1 MPERSL
7 KRLLK
12 NRLIGFT
19 ICSALIF
26 ALVIGGGR
34 AIGVFAACDPHT
46 QPCSS
51 TQVTL
56 PVNGGVLSESGPG
69 TGVYAQDVQLDGT
82 DQTTPYTLPIVVTD
96 ARGTGNGWN
105 LTIVSTQFSTGA
117 SNPIHTLSTSASII
131 SSLAVSCNPG
141 AKCTLPHNTISP
153 TGLGVPAAA
162 GATPV
167 EFFNA
172 TANTGMGMFTIT
184 PTISISIPAA
194 TYAGT
199 YTSNVT
205 VALVSGP

>member
-1 MPERSL
+1 MPE
-7 KRLLK
+7 RLLK
-12 NRLIGFT
+12 NRSIGFYA
-19 ICSALIF
+19 CFVLIF
-26 ALVIGGGR
+26 ALVIGGGT

-46 QPCSS
+46 QLCSN
-51 TQVTL
+51 TQAAL
-56 PVNGGVLSESGPG
+56 PINGGVLSESGPG
-69 TGVYAQDVQLDGT
+69 IGVYAQDVQLDGT

-96 ARGTGNGWN
+96 ARGTGNGWH
-105 LTIVSTQFSTGA
+105 LTIVSTQFNTGT

-131 SSLAVSCNPG
+131 SSLAILCNPG
-141 AKCTLPHNTISP
+141 VKCTLPHNNISS

-172 TANTGMGMFTIT
+172 TANTGLGMFTII
-184 PTISISIPAA
+184 PTVSIFIPAS
-194 TYAGT
+194 TFAGT

>member
-1 MPERSL
+1 MPER
-7 KRLLK
+7 LLK
-12 NRLIGFT
+12 HRSIGFSV
-19 ICSALIF
+19 CFVLIF
-26 ALVIGGGR
+26 ALVIGGGT
-34 AIGVFAACDPHT
+34 AISVFAACDPHAQSCT
-46 QPCSS
+46 N

-56 PVNGGVLSESGPG
+56 PVNSGVLSESGPS
-69 TGVYAQDVQLDGT
+69 TNVYAQDVQLDGT

-96 ARGTGNGWN
+96 ARGTGNGWH
-105 LTIVSTQFSTGA
+105 LTIVSTQFNTGT
-117 SNPIHTLSTSASII
+117 SNPIYTLSASASII

-141 AKCTLPHNTISP
+141 AKCTLPHNSISS

-184 PTISISIPAA
+184 PTVSISIPAD